1 MPRERHPRQAVLHDP
16 VSSAFVASTFKP
28 LALTTPAVLVRELSN
43 RAAELFAL
51 RSLPR
56 HEILRP
62 GPGGGGSWL
71 QEHLG
76 EDYLV
81 AWSTVGYAPEA
92 GGFHG
97 LDPQLPG
104 VRGDEAVADSG
115 YSRCATTQPP
125 QPATASLC
133 WPDGLCVPDR
143 EQLVCG
149 RGCVCRGLLAQ
160 G

>member
-1 MPRERHPRQAVLHDP
+1 MTAPQEN
-16 VSSAFVASTFKP
+16 
-28 LALTTPAVLVRELSN
+28 TTPKSSRKLSVRIACDCGYFTQTKVLPGES
-43 RAAELFAL
+43 AL
-51 RSLPR
+51 RSLPC

-115 YSRCATTQPP
+115 YSRCATTSCHSHRI
-125 QPATASLC
+125 AVL
-133 WPDGLCVPDR
+133 G
-143 EQLVCG
+143 
-149 RGCVCRGLLAQ
+149 
-160 G
+160 

>member
-1 MPRERHPRQAVLHDP
+1 MSLSADPIREDLTPNLDEFVKLCHARGIRVKLYFTTR
-16 VSSAFVASTFKP
+16 SAQLSLRRRFD

-115 YSRCATTQPP
+115 YSRCATTSRDNHPI
-125 QPATASLC
+125 A
-133 WPDGLCVPDR
+133 V
-143 EQLVCG
+143 
-149 RGCVCRGLLAQ
+149 LA
-160 G
+160 